1 MSDLFASGEN
11 GYIGNEALLGLEIG
25 VAGIESLD
33 GEPLGV
39 ADTGS
44 DRLEMPAEN
53 DHLMG

>member
-1 MSDLFASGEN
+1 LSDLFASGEN